1 MNFKKA
7 DLKMVCL
14 MRRNCKEINYRA
26 ITINVVKADENCNR
40 IVQYCTDVRDVPEL
54 KSMILNY

>member
-1 MNFKKA
+1 
-7 DLKMVCL
+7 MVCL

-26 ITINVVKADENCNR
+26 ITINVMKADENCNR